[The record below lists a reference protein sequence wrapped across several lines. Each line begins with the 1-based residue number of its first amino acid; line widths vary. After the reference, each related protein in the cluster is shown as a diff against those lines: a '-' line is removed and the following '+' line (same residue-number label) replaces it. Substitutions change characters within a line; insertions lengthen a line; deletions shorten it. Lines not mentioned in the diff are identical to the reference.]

1 VNPIETAARH
11 PELVRV
17 LDMVLVGFDQ
27 SARRNRTG
35 VIDHVSRLVGQNMS
49 YTTLLILERMKEDA
63 TTRMTELA
71 SSVGVAGATITRQIQ
86 ELERT
91 GLVLRLQDEQ
101 DGRASVV
108 RLTEAGHRVAE
119 VSSEARRDLLRE
131 SAQGWSDDELEQMI
145 VFHQRLQ
152 DGINRFWTRRNS
164 VSVPGDE
171 QAVAMP

>member
-1 VNPIETAARH
+1 
-11 PELVRV
+11 
-17 LDMVLVGFDQ
+17 MVLVGFDQ

-35 VIDHVSRLVGQNMS
+35 VIEHVSRLVSQNMS
-49 YTTLLILERMKEDA
+49 YTTLLILERMKEDS

-71 SSVGVAGATITRQIQ
+71 SSVGVTGATITRQIQ
-86 ELERT
+86 ELERK

-108 RLTEAGHRVAE
+108 RLTEAGRRVAE
-119 VSSEARRDLLRE
+119 VSSEARRDLLLE

-152 DGINRFWTRRNS
+152 DGINRFWTNRN
-164 VSVPGDE
+164 VVPVPGDE
-171 QAVAMP
+171 PAGTTP